1 MKFPNAV
8 LKQAVE
14 NIDVCISKIDD
25 FDCFGEEV
33 ECVEFHRSSNIGN
46 IKQFIKK
53 IAKYLGATIIDLDD
67 YSPIILSRDDSIK
80 LSIGCVLS
88 RIVFIRIDYVL
99 IGNEYI
105 MSASVS
111 HERDNLC

>member
-1 MKFPNAV
+1 MKFPNAI

-14 NIDVCISKIDD
+14 NINTCISKIDD

-33 ECVEFHRSSNIGN
+33 ECVVFHRSNNIGN

-53 IAKYLGATIIDLDD
+53 IAKYLGAIIVSLDD
-67 YSPIILSRDDSIK
+67 FSPIILSRDDSIN
-80 LSIGCVLS
+80 LSIGCVLT
-88 RIVFIRIDYVL
+88 RVVFIRIDYVL
-99 IGNEYI
+99 IGDEYI

-111 HERDNLC
+111 HERDDLY